1 MVKSTESSY
10 RNRFVAENLS
20 SFEKNSGGGGQKSS
34 TDEGPRFSGNTAVY
48 EPQSPEDLRQ
58 MKGSMSVSQ
67 ASATSRKNDQ
77 WNVKR
82 DIPVGSVRNNPF
94 LPEPKQQ
101 PPQSPQLKYQKKQWD
116 TSNIPKGSVAAR
128 IQKSNSPSNKTGGNK
143 PISPTKAMGGSNIRS
158 KTFPNSPTGYG
169 HSHSKEAI
177 RSTTSTPRG
186 FFPKT
191 AIASSQTKQ
200 KAYVKRPEETAT
212 YPKVKEKVATTR
224 GWEPSREIPDGTVKG
239 RLSSFYGGQST
250 LKGKKLHEPAVPSST
265 SPKNTDK
272 SSDEVST
279 GKDQNTND
287 DEDQWI
293 IPENKGENIQVF
305 SSDWGEAIAAKSAES
320 EDWDTPAKEWIRSGE
335 SQTDGMSFNEINER
349 VVQNKSSLPAEISA
363 TIPDEKNPKIDS
375 PKSREGSKPTI
386 LPPPPKDASAYHKPR
401 SPKPEEAMT
410 FDNKSDASFS
420 QLFSDN
426 FGSFATKSEID
437 SIDDSKVND
446 GFPVR
451 DDIDQQLVNGAS
463 DAFGFPVSSTPDVG
477 ESRTIGVVVSGD
489 EFFDASVLPDNYGRS
504 SNEKPSSL
512 TSAPLDDYAQ
522 PRGDQG
528 YSQQT
533 KDATFDVSKPL
544 SKGTQQS
551 KVKEGFD
558 ASRMPTD
565 YDGPTEVEKD
575 PRPSVLVPS
584 SYEESASKKL
594 ASNLDRYPSLSDTS
608 VDDVADGNTN
618 EFEVGKADSKKK
630 KKGFLKGLFGRKSK
644 GVGKVKQSAKDNK
657 KHRSRKERSYSKTG
671 ISDSAT
677 NSSEPSFP
685 TLSNGRGHDDTLF
698 KQKGQK
704 LENPLPSST
713 VNDPAHSNQ
722 TTALIRTEIANDDPS
737 LEVNQQLNERRT
749 PKGDNR
755 GSTIISHIHN
765 DKEIKS
771 GLPSKTNVLQEHME
785 PKTSSLGEPKAKV
798 TGDDVFDDL
807 EEEPSVSHEASSKN
821 GDVYLDPELDHLDSN
836 VDSDE
841 DSGEDTP
848 GPIETNSD
856 SEPGRL
862 TPKIGKIHS
871 HTAEPAKH
879 SKTTTGSS
887 PRSRFSNIYET
898 QQKGNSSDKKQDS
911 ISVSRKTVSMSRP
924 NTFVPRQHSLVS
936 GGDSSFGNKS
946 LPMRYK
952 KSSVFNR
959 CSNVNDADAV
969 SSRTGHGSQYGRQSM
984 ETKKFSRASHAYN
997 SITKKTTTDDVYDQR
1012 KYLSIPA
1019 ASTSASDISC
1029 SSTYDSYQKKL
1040 ADSLKKANIVA
1051 KQSPGYLSN
1060 QNKSLDDSSIES
1072 DIRVL
1077 RSILRRPRLDRD
1089 NAQVIHASRQIQGF
1103 PTYDTESATDPMQR
1117 LGMRL
1122 LSSAIIP
1129 IQTEVRRFLA
1139 MRQAL
1144 TRMWALIVIQAHA
1157 RRFLARKKFHRA
1169 IDSAITIQ
1177 SVVRGH
1183 LARNEVIDK
1192 HICAI
1197 EIQRHVRGYLATM
1210 QVYEDIYKVTL
1221 VQSLVRMRIAMDYA
1235 AYRMSLI
1242 IQLQAIAR
1250 GFLTRRRNARLH
1262 SCATKIQSGW
1272 RCFHNRLNYQFDL
1285 LDIIIVQSLWRKKL
1299 GVRIAERKVAE
1310 KRNIAATIIQAGWR
1324 AYDCRMDFLCYTAA
1338 RTIQTKWRS
1347 HICKMNYIEYKAS
1360 ATIQSAARMFI
1371 CRLQYIDYQAAMAIQ
1386 SIARMYFCR
1395 TDYTYYKCAKK
1406 IQSVARMSLCRSQY
1420 VEYKSASKIQSIA
1433 RMYLCR
1439 YDYLEYKAAAKLQS
1453 AVRMFLCRSGYV
1465 EYQSATKIQSI
1476 GRMYL
1481 CRYDYLEYKA
1491 ATTLQ
1496 SAVRM
1501 FLCRSDYNKYRAEI
1515 AATIIQAKWRS
1526 YDCSSMYKRYRAART
1541 IQKAWRSYDC
1551 QMNFLHFLGDI
1562 LIVQSTIR
1570 RFLVQRRVKA
1580 MKNHAAV
1587 VIQTAWRGHYSYN
1600 AYKRHTASVKI
1611 QSAWRGLIS
1620 YIDYHEHLTVRR
1632 IQSAWRGYVCRRD
1645 YKREKAAILIQ
1656 STWRGFLFY
1665 ADYMF
1670 DLSDIVVVQK
1680 QIRVWLAKRVATRR
1694 RNEHR
1699 NDAATKI
1706 QKHWRRVVD
1715 ENRYEV
1721 TKREHRASKIIQTS
1735 WRRFW
1740 CFSNFVIALDCSIQ
1754 IQAQMRGYLQ
1764 RKDYMSKKHAVSVI
1778 ETAWLNAQAKK
1789 LTSQMSVIREITE
1802 SSRELAARESRAAIK
1817 LQQVFRG
1824 SLCRNA
1830 LKVYL
1835 AAVLIQSHVRGKQA
1849 RVAVGLYIAV
1859 RKIQAAW
1866 RGFVPRQSYMTY
1878 IAARKIQATWR
1889 GYFPRQNFMTF
1900 IAARRIQNSWR
1911 CKKANQ
1917 DVLFLRREMNAAIS
1931 IQSAWRGFVS
1941 YTDYVFT
1948 LSDIVAAQK
1957 IARGYL
1963 SRKKYSGIIKSNVYA
1978 RNVESDA
1985 AVTIQ
1990 MIFRGFQARQN
2001 YWYTLGCTM
2010 QIQSWWRGRRV
2021 YRRIQKEAKAISTL
2035 QCFARCCLARQ
2046 EYMQRRFVF
2055 MLIQTAELERSKKA
2069 KGLKMKK
2076 QRYEDMEQDGREHA
2090 ANVFS
2095 VVDHQQA
2102 NQVVNATKRRKEWRK
2117 KMKKEKHSEDVEET
2131 LLEDVWTG
2139 LIGKNDIVD
2148 EPFTRH
2154 YDDFSKLTGP
2164 AIMIASHPTSSIRMI
2179 RKVDAVDM
2187 DDDFQ
2192 LEEAFID
2199 AEICHAKERRQYDG
2213 KEGHPS
2219 FSKSLRKERRIS
2231 SAVGKQKKRS
2241 QSTGRDKN
2249 KSTKGKANVLAT
2261 INH

>member
-1 MVKSTESSY
+1 MVKPTESSY

-20 SFEKNSGGGGQKSS
+20 SFEKNGGGVGQKPS
-34 TDEGPRFSGNTAVY
+34 TDEGRRFSRNIGVY

-58 MKGSMSVSQ
+58 MKGSMSVSE
-67 ASATSRKNDQ
+67 ASITSRKNDQ

-82 DIPVGSVRNNPF
+82 DIPVGTVRNNPF
-94 LPEPKQQ
+94 LPDPKQQ

-116 TSNIPKGSVAAR
+116 TSNIPKGSVSAR

-143 PISPTKAMGGSNIRS
+143 PVSPTKAMGGSNVRP
-158 KTFPNSPTGYG
+158 KTFSNSPFGYG
-169 HSHSKEAI
+169 HSNSNAAV
-177 RSTTSTPRG
+177 RSTTGTPRG
-186 FFPKT
+186 FFPRT
-191 AIASSQTKQ
+191 TISSSQTKQ
-200 KAYVKRPEETAT
+200 KAFVKHPEDTAT
-212 YPKVKEKVATTR
+212 HPQVKEKVATTR
-224 GWEPSREIPDGTVKG
+224 GWEPSREIPNGTVKG
-239 RLSSFYGGQST
+239 RLSSFNGGQST
-250 LKGKKLHEPAVPSST
+250 LKDKQPYEYAIISST
-265 SPKNTDK
+265 DPKNTDLK
-272 SSDEVST
+272 SSNEASAR
-279 GKDQNTND
+279 KDQNSND

-320 EDWDTPAKEWIRSGE
+320 DDWDTPAKEWIRSGE

-349 VVQNKSSLPAEISA
+349 GVENKSSLPAEISA
-363 TIPDEKNPKIDS
+363 TVQDKKKPQMDS
-375 PKSREGSKPTI
+375 PKSREGTKPTI
-386 LPPPPKDASAYHKPR
+386 LPPPPKDASSYHKHQ
-401 SPKPEEAMT
+401 SLKQEEAIT
-410 FDNKSDASFS
+410 FD
-420 QLFSDN
+420 
-426 FGSFATKSEID
+426 FGSFTTKSEMD
-437 SIDDSKVND
+437 SMHDSKIST
-446 GFPVR
+446 GFPVH
-451 DDIDQQLVNGAS
+451 DDIDQQLVNGSS
-463 DAFGFPVSSTPDVG
+463 DAFGFPLSSTSCVG

-489 EFFDASVLPDNYGRS
+489 EFFDASVVPDNYGRS
-504 SNEKPSSL
+504 SNDNSSSL
-512 TSAPLDDYAQ
+512 TSPRLDD
-522 PRGDQG
+522 QG
-528 YSQQT
+528 FDTLTSSNSHGQHT
-533 KDATFDVSKPL
+533 KDVNFDVSKPL
-544 SKGTQQS
+544 SKGTQQNED
-551 KVKEGFD
+551 KQGFD
-558 ASRMPTD
+558 ASPMPTVHAR
-565 YDGPTEVEKD
+565 PREVEKEL
-575 PRPSVLVPS
+575 RPSVLVPS
-584 SYEESASKKL
+584 SYEEPLSKNL
-594 ASNLDRYPSLSDTS
+594 ASNLDQYSSLSVTSIDDDT
-608 VDDVADGNTN
+608 DGNMN
-618 EFEVGKADSKKK
+618 KFEVGKADSKKK

-644 GVGKVKQSAKDNK
+644 GNGKVKQSSKDIK
-657 KHRSRKERSYSKTG
+657 KRQSRKERSYSKANL
-671 ISDSAT
+671 SDSVT
-677 NSSEPSFP
+677 NSSESSFP
-685 TLSNGRGHDDTLF
+685 NLSTGRGQDAIVF
-698 KQKGQK
+698 KQTGSKSDI
-704 LENPLPSST
+704 PLPLSR
-713 VNDPAHSNQ
+713 VHDPVHSNQ
-722 TTALIRTEIANDDPS
+722 ARPLIRTEIANDDPS
-737 LEVNQQLNERRT
+737 FEANQKLKKFQT
-749 PKGDNR
+749 AKGDNR
-755 GSTIISHIHN
+755 SSTIIS
-765 DKEIKS
+765 DKHSEEVMS
-771 GLPSKTNVLQEHME
+771 GIPAKTNVLQER
-785 PKTSSLGEPKAKV
+785 LEPKAPNLGEFKV
-798 TGDDVFDDL
+798 KLTGDDVFDDL
-807 EEEPSVSHEASSKN
+807 EEDPSVSHEASSKN
-821 GDVYLDPELDHLDSN
+821 GEVYLDPELDHLDSN
-836 VDSDE
+836 IDSDE
-841 DSGEDTP
+841 DSGGDTH
-848 GPIETNSD
+848 GPAGTNSD

-862 TPKIGKIHS
+862 TPKTGKSLSLI
-871 HTAEPAKH
+871 AEPKPI
-879 SKTTTGSS
+879 SKTTTGSATT
-887 PRSRFSNIYET
+887 SRFSTFYDT
-898 QQKGNSSDKKQDS
+898 QRKGDSGDKKEGYT
-911 ISVSRKTVSMSRP
+911 SVSRKPFPISRP
-924 NTFVPRQHSLVS
+924 NTFVPRQPSLVS
-936 GGDSSFGNKS
+936 SGDSSVGSKS

-952 KSSVFNR
+952 KSSVVNR
-959 CSNVNDADAV
+959 VSNVNDAV
-969 SSRTGHGSQYGRQSM
+969 SSRSGHDSQYGRQIL
-984 ETKKFSRASHAYN
+984 ETRKFSRASHAYN
-997 SITKKTTTDDVYDQR
+997 SITKKTTNVDVYDQR

-1019 ASTSASDISC
+1019 ASTSASDVSC
-1029 SSTYDSYQKKL
+1029 ASTYDTYQKKL

-1051 KQSPGYLSN
+1051 KQSPNYSLHP
-1060 QNKSLDDSSIES
+1060 NKSSDDSSIES

-1077 RSILRRPRLDRD
+1077 RSILRRPRLSRD
-1089 NAQVIHASRQIQGF
+1089 NARVIHASRQIQGF

-1157 RRFLARKKFHRA
+1157 RRFLARKRFHKA
-1169 IDSAITIQ
+1169 IDSAITMQ

-1262 SCATKIQSGW
+1262 SCATKIQSSW
-1272 RCFHNRLNYQFDL
+1272 RCFYNRLNYQFDL

-1299 GVRIAERKVAE
+1299 GVRIAERNVAE
-1310 KRNIAATIIQAGWR
+1310 RRNIAATIIQAGWR

-1371 CRLQYIDYQAAMAIQ
+1371 CRLQYIDYQAAMTIQ

-1395 TDYTYYKCAKK
+1395 TDYTYYQCAKK
-1406 IQSVARMSLCRSQY
+1406 IQSVARMFLSRSQY

-1433 RMYLCR
+1433 RMYLCQ
-1439 YDYLEYKAAAKLQS
+1439 YDYLEYKAATKLQS

-1465 EYQSATKIQSI
+1465 EYLSATKIQSI

-1501 FLCRSDYNKYRAEI
+1501 FLCRSDYQKYRAEI

-1526 YDCSSMYKRYRAART
+1526 YDCSSMYRRYRAART
-1541 IQKAWRSYDC
+1541 IQKTWRSYDC
-1551 QMNFLHFLGDI
+1551 QMNFLHFLADI

-1570 RFLVQRRVKA
+1570 RFLVHRRVKA

-1587 VIQTAWRGHYSYN
+1587 VIQSAWRGYHSYN

-1680 QIRVWLAKRVATRR
+1680 QIRVWLAKRVANQRR
-1694 RNEHR
+1694 IGYN
-1699 NDAATKI
+1699 NDAATTI
-1706 QKHWRRVVD
+1706 QKHWRRAVD

-1754 IQAQMRGYLQ
+1754 IQAQIRGYLQ
-1764 RKDYMSKKHAVSVI
+1764 RKDYMLKKHAVSVI
-1778 ETAWLNAQAKK
+1778 ETAWLKAQEKK
-1789 LTSQMSVIREITE
+1789 LSSQMSVIREITE
-1802 SSRELAARESRAAIK
+1802 SSRELAALESSAAIK

-1866 RGFVPRQSYMTY
+1866 RGYAPRQSYITY

-1889 GYFPRQNFMTF
+1889 SYFPRQNFITF

-1911 CKKANQ
+1911 CKKARQ
-1917 DVLFLRREMNAAIS
+1917 DVLVLRRELNAVIS

-1963 SRKKYSGIIKSNVYA
+1963 SRKKYSGIIKSNVHT
-1978 RNVESDA
+1978 RNTESNA
-1985 AVTIQ
+1985 AVPIQ
-1990 MIFRGFQARQN
+1990 TIFRGFQARQN

-2021 YRRIQKEAKAISTL
+2021 YRRIQKEARAISTL

-2046 EYMQRRFVF
+2046 EYMQRRFVY

-2076 QRYEDMEQDGREHA
+2076 QRKEDMDQYEREDTA
-2090 ANVFS
+2090 RVFS
-2095 VVDHQQA
+2095 DLDHHQA
-2102 NQVVNATKRRKEWRK
+2102 NQFVNATKRRKEWRK
-2117 KMKKEKHSEDVEET
+2117 KMKKEKDGEDVEKT

-2139 LIGKNDIVD
+2139 LIGKHDIVD

-2164 AIMIASHPTSSIRMI
+2164 AIAVASHPTSSIRMI

-2187 DDDFQ
+2187 DDDFR

-2213 KEGHPS
+2213 KEGHPY
-2219 FSKSLRKERRIS
+2219 FSTSSRKNRRTS
-2231 SAVGKQKKRS
+2231 GSAGKQKRRS
-2241 QSTGRDKN
+2241 QSTGREKN
-2249 KSTKGKANVLAT
+2249 LSTNGKVNVLAT
-2261 INH
+2261 FNH